1 MRITDAVYTLYPRE
15 VASDGSLGSWKLSE
29 AGKSI
34 MQALHST
41 SMTQGST
48 ITGGPSLITAGPSLL
63 TAGPSTDGA
72 PASARGNASQGQKIG
87 IDSLEA
93 AASHG
98 SPFIGR

>member
-63 TAGPSTDGA
+63 TPGQSTDA
-72 PASARGNASQGQKIG
+72 PPTSARGFASQSQKLP

-93 AASHG
+93 AASNPHA
-98 SPFIGR
+98 R